1 MLERNLNEEMLE
13 EIRLEVLDSLNS
25 SDEYEKE
32 EIKENSNILIIE
44 SRDPI
49 DTEISKTNPDSTM
62 DTKLE
67 ESKISKKSEDNF
79 WAKNNIYDIIESTEI
94 ADKIKIKQKLEND
107 FKSTQKNYEFSIKDS
122 SSIIF
127 IFLCVIIWICFA
139 YFYVYRIMRFYY

>member
-1 MLERNLNEEMLE
+1 MFERNLNEEMLE

-25 SDEYEKE
+25 SDEYEYEKE

-79 WAKNNIYDIIESTEI
+79 WAKNNIYDIIESIQINFVICVLWEI
-94 ADKIKIKQKLEND
+94 YIQFYKRLTN
-107 FKSTQKNYEFSIKDS
+107 
-122 SSIIF
+122 IF
-127 IFLCVIIWICFA
+127 F
-139 YFYVYRIMRFYY
+139 VYQPLLQQ